1 MSDNEYLAQV
11 VVRERLREAH
21 AQVAVHRLIEGA
33 QVSGAAGVG
42 RSPRRRSP
50 GRVRAYWA
58 AASSLTSRC
67 RNWRPA

>member
-21 AQVAVHRLIEGA
+21 AQVAVHRLIEGTRA
-33 QVSGAAGVG
+33 SGAAGG
-42 RSPRRRSP
+42 ARATRSP
-50 GRVRAYWA
+50 GRVRPYWA
-58 AASSLTSRC
+58 AASSLISRC

>member
-1 MSDNEYLAQV
+1 MSDNEYLARV

-21 AQVAVHRLIEGA
+21 ARAAVHRLIEGTRA
-33 QVSGAAGVG
+33 SGTAGVG
-42 RSPRRRSP
+42 RSTRRRSP

-58 AASSLTSRC
+58 AASSLISRC